1 MKLHQFLFDQLYAQG
16 VRHIFGI
23 PGDFV
28 LNLYEALE
36 HDGRFRMI
44 TFSHEPAVGF
54 AADGAARITNG
65 LGVCCVT
72 YGVGGLNMV
81 NPVACAWA
89 EESPLIVITGGPGRR
104 EKRTGV
110 PVHHEVKSYD
120 SQFKVYQEV
129 TQFGAILDDPHTA
142 AGNIRRAIDVALKFK
157 RPVYLEVPRDM
168 VNADIVVPEDL
179 EQVELTVD
187 EGAVQEAAQEIV
199 DRLTA
204 ARHAVLIV
212 GVGIHRFHLTDE
224 VLRLAER
231 LQVPVVSSF
240 LGRGIFPTH
249 HPQFAGT
256 YLGVVSPQPL
266 RAIVEESDCLLMLG
280 ELISDT
286 SLGVPADRLNEANL
300 IVCTARD
307 VFIKHHRFQDAPL
320 DLLVGRLL
328 ESPALPARPRAV
340 PPGGSDVSPEVF
352 EPFGEDDEIQV
363 RHVIN
368 VANEFFARH
377 PDMPLVADPG
387 DAMFAAVDI
396 RADECISPAYYA
408 TMGFS
413 VPAAMGVQIASG
425 RRPLVLV
432 GDGAF
437 QMTGSEISRAGQYGC
452 NPIILV
458 FNNGQWG
465 MLQVYFPDAG
475 YNQTAGWPF
484 ARLAELWGGRG
495 FTVRTPRELREAL
508 AAAEGENRFTL
519 IEILLASGDIS
530 PILRGFAQAF
540 KKRVTQSQ

>member
-1 MKLHQFLFDQLYAQG
+1 MTLHQFLFDELYAQG

-28 LNLYEALE
+28 LSLYDALE
-36 HDGRFRMI
+36 RDGRFRLI
-44 TFSHEPAVGF
+44 QFGHEPAVGF
-54 AADGAARITNG
+54 AADGAARITGG

-110 PVHHEVKSYD
+110 PVHHEVKAYD

-142 AGNIRRAIDVALKFK
+142 ASNIRHAIDVARKFK

-168 VNADIVVPEDL
+168 VNAEIALPDDL

-187 EGAVQEAAQEIV
+187 EDAVQEAAQEIV

-204 ARHAVLIV
+204 ASRPALIA
-212 GVGIHRFHLTDE
+212 GVGIHRFGLTAQF
-224 VLRLAER
+224 LRLAER
-231 LQVPVVSSF
+231 LQVPVASSF
-240 LGRGIFPTH
+240 LGRGAFPIH
-249 HPQFAGT
+249 HGQFAGT
-256 YLGVVSPQPL
+256 YLGIVSPQPL
-266 RAIVEESDCLLMLG
+266 RAIVEESDCLLMVG

-286 SLGVPADRLNEANL
+286 SLGVRPERLDEANL

-307 VFIKHHRFQDAPL
+307 VFIKHHRFQDVPL
-320 DLLVGRLL
+320 DLLVTRLA
-328 ESPALPARPRAV
+328 EAPQLPAKPREV
-340 PPGGSDVSPEVF
+340 PPGGSDVSPEIF
-352 EPFGEDDEIQV
+352 EPFGEDDEIKV

-368 VANEFFARH
+368 VANEFVARH
-377 PDMPLVADPG
+377 PEMPLVADPG

-396 RADECISPAYYA
+396 RADPCLCPAYYA

-413 VPAAMGVQIASG
+413 IPAAIGVQVASG
-425 RRPLVLV
+425 RRPLVVV

-437 QMTGSEISRAGQYGC
+437 QMTGPEISHAGRYGC
-452 NPIILV
+452 NPIILL
-458 FNNGQWG
+458 FNNREWG
-465 MLQVYFPDAG
+465 MLRVYFPEAG
-475 YNQTAGWPF
+475 YNETAGWPF

-495 FTVRTPRELREAL
+495 FTVRTPRQLREAL
-508 AAAEGENRFTL
+508 AAAEQESRFTL
-519 IEILLASGDIS
+519 IEILLGSSDIS
-530 PILRGFAQAF
+530 PLLRGFAQAF
-540 KKRVTQSQ
+540 RTRVTRS